1 LKKVSKHV
9 KTGKPIPDD
18 LLSKKVASQN
28 MNVATLTLNQIFLAS
43 VDLILNS
50 AYDKDMLKKQKL
62 I

>member
-1 LKKVSKHV
+1 MKKVSKHV

-18 LLSKKVASQN
+18 LLNKKVASQN

-50 AYDKDMLKKQKL
+50 AYDKDMLKKQK
-62 I
+62 